1 VKAARWPL
9 SIVNVLLLAG
19 CTYFA
24 WHELFGLMFGM
35 GESGGSP
42 GLLGGAFLLVTAL
55 GVVGFAIA
63 ALGTFSRVRVF
74 GLLGLASAIAS
85 LPAAAIFAWQEVRVI
100 VSISNSNDPWLR
112 SWYQA
117 HTWYRVESFLPAV
130 LDLAAICL
138 SALWLRQL
146 ARTNALRSPAEGS
159 AALHS

>member
-1 VKAARWPL
+1 MKAARWPL
-9 SIVNVLLLAG
+9 SIVNALLLAG
-19 CTYFA
+19 CAYFA

-35 GESGGSP
+35 GESGTSP

-55 GVVGFAIA
+55 GVVGFAVA
-63 ALGTFSRVRVF
+63 AFGVFSRLRVF

-100 VSISNSNDPWLR
+100 LSISNSTDPWLR

-117 HTWYRVESFLPAV
+117 HTWDRVESFLPVA

-146 ARTNALRSPAEGS
+146 ARRPSVV
-159 AALHS
+159 